1 MLARHPIA
9 VLVAFFAF
17 GGLAFGQQSAPK
29 AVTGAVQHDFGR
41 VTSGAILEI
50 KFKIGNEGSAPLRV
64 GNLRLSGK
72 GVSVRLQQQVG
83 PGETDEVI
91 AKIDT
96 STLVGDWQWSIT
108 FNTNDKTRPQIKYD
122 LQAHV
127 YLPVEVNPRRL
138 FFSLF
143 EDQTAKKIVDITNH
157 LDRPLAI
164 KRVEPKGSHFTAAL
178 ETVTE
183 GKKYR
188 LNVIVPMATLP
199 GRYRETVTLHTD
211 DPERPML
218 HVAVNVLVKR
228 DVSVTP
234 DEVDFGN
241 IPANRV
247 KLSANAL
254 ALMTQTILV
263 KKRAGDFAIT
273 GIETDI
279 PFLTIETEPKGRAA
293 TFKLSIGLDPNKL
306 TAGEIRG
313 SLKIKTDD
321 PRFPEITVPVSGEI
335 R

>member
-1 MLARHPIA
+1 MLARRSIA
-9 VLVAFFAF
+9 VLVAFFAVS
-17 GGLAFGQQSAPK
+17 GLAFGQQPAPK
-29 AVTGAVQHDFGR
+29 AVTGTVQHDFGR

-122 LQAHV
+122 LQAYV
-127 YLPVEVNPRRL
+127 YLPVEVSPRRL

-164 KRVEPKGSHFTAAL
+164 KRVEPKGSHFAAAL
-178 ETVTE
+178 ETVE
-183 GKKYR
+183 AGKIYR
-188 LNVIVPMATLP
+188 LIVTVPKATRP

-234 DEVDFGN
+234 EEVDFGSV
-241 IPANRV
+241 PAARV
-247 KLSANAL
+247 KLSAGAL

-263 KKRAGDFAIT
+263 KKRDADFTVT
-273 GIETDI
+273 GIETDL
-279 PFLTIETEPKGRAA
+279 PFLTVETEPKGRAG
-293 TFKLSIGLDPNKL
+293 TFKLSIGLDPDKF
-306 TAGEIRG
+306 TSGKFSG